1 MATTGIDHDTTS
13 KAIAKVDNSLLGLLK
28 SPDVQKQL
36 ALVATKHL
44 TPEKLMRLVTTE
56 VKKTPALARCS
67 IESVMQCVMEASRL
81 GLQPGG
87 ALGQFYIVPYGT
99 TATPIVGY
107 RGFIT
112 LARRSGKIRRLEA
125 HVVYE
130 SDEFQVRFGTDPGLT
145 HIPSMKAERGDIVA
159 AYMVVQME
167 GESIQVEVMTREDI
181 LAIRDRSRASKNGP
195 WVTDFAEMCRKTVVR
210 RGCKYLPMDTEEAE
224 PLARAMELDAD
235 DFEPM
240 VSSQPERKAPQS
252 LRSALQLEHGDP
264 CPLHRDGRPCPRC
277 DAMSIDPPEPATP
290 EHDNDRMDDSG
301 GESA

>member
-56 VKKTPALARCS
+56 VKKTPALAECS
-67 IESVMQCVMEASRL
+67 IASVMSCVMECARL

-87 ALGQFYIVPYGT
+87 ALGQFYLVPFKGI
-99 TATPIVGY
+99 ATPIVGY
-107 RGFIT
+107 RGLIT

-130 SDEFQVRFGTDPGLT
+130 ADVFKVRFGTDPGLD
-145 HIPSMKAERGDIVA
+145 HEPSLKAERGDIVA

-240 VSSQPERKAPQS
+240 VPSQPERKAPPT
-252 LRSALQLEHGDP
+252 LRAAL
-264 CPLHRDGRPCPRC
+264 
-277 DAMSIDPPEPATP
+277 SIDPPEPAPP
-290 EHDNDRMDDSG
+290 EHDGDRMGDFG
-301 GESA
+301 GEAA

>member
-13 KAIAKVDNSLLGLLK
+13 KAIAKVDNSLLGLLS
-28 SPDVQKQL
+28 SPDVQAQINK
-36 ALVATKHL
+36 VATKHL
-44 TPEKLMRLVTTE
+44 TAEKLMRLVTGE
-56 VKKTPALARCS
+56 VKKTPALAKCS
-67 IESVMQCVMEASRL
+67 VASVMRCVMEAARL

-87 ALGQFYIVPYGT
+87 ALGAFYIVPYGSE
-99 TATPIVGY
+99 ATPIVGY
-107 RGFIT
+107 RGLIT

-130 SDEFQVRFGTDPGLT
+130 ADEFQVRFGTDPGLT

-210 RGCKYLPMDTEEAE
+210 RGCKYLPMDTEESE

-240 VSSQPERKAPQS
+240 VPTLPERKAPPS
-252 LRSALQLEHGDP
+252 LRSAL
-264 CPLHRDGRPCPRC
+264 
-277 DAMSIDPPEPATP
+277 SIDPPEPAAP
-290 EHDNDRMDDSG
+290 EHDNDRMGDFG
-301 GESA
+301 GEAA

>member
-1 MATTGIDHDTTS
+1 MASGATTTETT
-13 KAIAKVDNSLLGLLK
+13 ALAKPDNSLLGLLA
-28 SPDVQKQL
+28 SPDVQAQIAK
-36 ALVATKHL
+36 VATKHL
-44 TPEKLMRLVTTE
+44 TPEKLMRIVTTE
-56 VKKTPALARCS
+56 VKKTPALAECS
-67 IESVMQCVMEASRL
+67 IASVMNCVMEAARL

-87 ALGQFYIVPYGT
+87 ALGQFYIVPFKGV
-99 TATPIVGY
+99 ATPIVGY

-130 SDEFQVRFGTDPGLT
+130 ADVFKVRFGTDPGLT

-167 GESIQVEVMTREDI
+167 GEAIQVEVMTREDI

-240 VSSQPERKAPQS
+240 VPSQPERKAPPS
-252 LRSALQLEHGDP
+252 LRAALNLEPTQDAAP
-264 CPLHRDGRPCPRC
+264 ERD
-277 DAMSIDPPEPATP
+277 A
-290 EHDNDRMDDSG
+290 DDFG
-301 GESA
+301 GEAA

>member
-1 MATTGIDHDTTS
+1 MGATTTDHDTTS
-13 KAIAKVDNSLLGLLK
+13 KAIAKVPDNSLLGLLA
-28 SPDVQKQL
+28 SPDVQAQINK
-36 ALVATKHL
+36 VATRHL
-44 TPEKLMRLVTTE
+44 TAEKLMRLVTGE
-56 VKKTPALARCS
+56 VKKTPALAKCS
-67 IESVMQCVMEASRL
+67 VASVMRCVMEAARL

-87 ALGQFYIVPYGT
+87 ALGQFYIVPYGAE
-99 TATPIVGY
+99 ATPIVGY
-107 RGFIT
+107 RGLIT

-125 HVVYE
+125 RVVYE
-130 SDEFQVRFGTDPGLT
+130 ADTFEVRFGTDPGLT

-240 VSSQPERKAPQS
+240 VPTLPERKAPPT
-252 LRSALQLEHGDP
+252 LREKLNLEPTQEQAPERGPEVDDFGD
-264 CPLHRDGRPCPRC
+264 
-277 DAMSIDPPEPATP
+277 AA
-290 EHDNDRMDDSG
+290 
-301 GESA
+301 